1 MKKNT
6 DINSSTEDEPSRYV
20 KFSDNF
26 FTYYL
31 KDPYITNKFNR
42 RFKFITIMTNVV
54 FIVLGIFIIIYF
66 IEDIALIIVGS
77 LLIVIPNILLYI
89 IYKCIK
95 TIKENIFRIDI
106 IYTSDFDRI
115 FIGLVKYTETSYV
128 NTFEFQINN
137 INKFILESLG
147 NNNCNLKVIFTNNDS
162 QLICNI
168 KKNQQELE
176 GLVYILNERLINNN
190 NDINEINIIGNDN
203 NQI

>member
-66 IEDIALIIVGS
+66 IEDIALIIVGA
-77 LLIVIPNILLYI
+77 LLIVIPNILFYI

-147 NNNCNLKVIFTNNDS
+147 NNNCNLKVILTNNDS

-168 KKNQQELE
+168 KKTQQELE